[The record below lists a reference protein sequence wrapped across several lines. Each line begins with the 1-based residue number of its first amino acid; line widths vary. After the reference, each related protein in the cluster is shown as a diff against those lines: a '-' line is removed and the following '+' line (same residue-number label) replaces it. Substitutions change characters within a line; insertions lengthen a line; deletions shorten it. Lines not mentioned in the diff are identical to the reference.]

1 MKFKFK
7 YFIISVLIISV
18 GLYIYA
24 TFPRSGTTYEL
35 VLDKYNNTEFSTINI
50 IVNNEEYKF
59 KDMNEINIF
68 IDKLK
73 SIKIKEGKIKEDI
86 NSEIEV
92 RMYSENFSE
101 KLGFTILDN
110 KYLRFYGSEN
120 GRYKTAI
127 YKIVEETNIDEL
139 INNIKGGIEVK
150 EG

>member
-24 TFPRSGTTYEL
+24 IFPRSGTIYEL
-35 VLDKYNNTEFSTINI
+35 VLDKYNNAEFSTINI
-50 IVNNEEYKF
+50 SVNNKEYKF
-59 KDMNEINIF
+59 KDKNEINIF

-86 NSEIEV
+86 KSETKV

-101 KLGFTILDN
+101 KLGFTIFDN
-110 KYLRFYGSEN
+110 KYFEFYGSEN
-120 GRYKTAI
+120 GRYKTTI
-127 YKIVEETNIDEL
+127 YKNVEEINIDEL
-139 INNIKGGIEVK
+139 INDIKGGVEIK
-150 EG
+150 EE